1 MSMSGGMP
9 RGRADAVGDT
19 VARFPDYEA
28 AQKAV
33 SRLIAAD
40 VPARDIAIVGIG
52 LRSVERVTGK
62 LGYATAARS
71 GAINGLL
78 LGLLFAAFL
87 VLGSPSVPI
96 QAFVGVLFV
105 GIALGMLLSIVAYSF
120 VRRRRDYA
128 SVMQV
133 IADHYDVTVVAASVH
148 KARQV
153 LGGAGAPGAGA
164 SGPGEPR
171 TGAAHTPQ
179 PAAPASPA
187 APAARAAP
195 AAPPQYG
202 QRLPVP
208 DESVASE
215 PAPDE
220 TAADEAS
227 AHDLDAGDHDTDA
240 GAHHAAEPGD
250 GEPADEG
257 HRDDTGGRA

>member
-1 MSMSGGMP
+1 MP
-9 RGRADAVGDT
+9 RGRTDAVGDA

-33 SRLIAAD
+33 SRLIAAE
-40 VPARDIAIVGIG
+40 VPARDIAIVGVG

-105 GIALGMLLSIVAYSF
+105 GIAVGMLLSIVAYSF

-133 IADHYDVTVVAASVH
+133 IADHYDVTVVAGSVH

-153 LGGAGAPGAGA
+153 LGSSAGTPPPTATAPVAPA
-164 SGPGEPR
+164 PAPE
-171 TGAAHTPQ
+171 
-179 PAAPASPA
+179 PAAEPPT
-187 APAARAAP
+187 
-195 AAPPQYG
+195 PPQYG
-202 QRLPVP
+202 QRIEPSADGAAP
-208 DESVASE
+208 GTPEPGAEE
-215 PAPDE
+215 PAEPPREARPD
-220 TAADEAS
+220 A
-227 AHDLDAGDHDTDA
+227 
-240 GAHHAAEPGD
+240 
-250 GEPADEG
+250 
-257 HRDDTGGRA
+257 

>member
-19 VARFPDYEA
+19 VARFPDYEG

-78 LGLLFAAFL
+78 LGLLFSAFL

-153 LGGAGAPGAGA
+153 LGGAAAPPA
-164 SGPGEPR
+164 SP
-171 TGAAHTPQ
+171 

-187 APAARAAP
+187 PSAAP
-195 AAPPQYG
+195 APAPQASEPPQYG
-202 QRLPVP
+202 QRI
-208 DESVASE
+208 A
-215 PAPDE
+215 PA
-220 TAADEAS
+220 
-227 AHDLDAGDHDTDA
+227 AGDASTPATGDEPR
-240 GAHHAAEPGD
+240 GGEEPGQ
-250 GEPADEG
+250 EPTG
-257 HRDDTGGRA
+257 SSPDDDPRPGA